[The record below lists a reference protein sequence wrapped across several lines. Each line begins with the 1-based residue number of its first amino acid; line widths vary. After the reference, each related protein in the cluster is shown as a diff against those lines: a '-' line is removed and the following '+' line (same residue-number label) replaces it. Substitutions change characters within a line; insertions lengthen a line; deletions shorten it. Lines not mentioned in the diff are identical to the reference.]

1 LSGQDIAD
9 YLYETE
15 KYGMGGT
22 SRNRTELL
30 PVAQALALHRVDVS
44 L

>member
-1 LSGQDIAD
+1 MSGEDIAD

-22 SRNRTELL
+22 NRNRADLL
-30 PVAQALALHRVDVS
+30 PVAQALHRVDVS